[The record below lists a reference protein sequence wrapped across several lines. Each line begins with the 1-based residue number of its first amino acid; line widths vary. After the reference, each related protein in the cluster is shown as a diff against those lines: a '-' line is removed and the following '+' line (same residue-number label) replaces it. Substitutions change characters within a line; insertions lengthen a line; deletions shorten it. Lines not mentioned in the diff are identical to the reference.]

1 MSHSPAP
8 VSPAAGPAAAAPGT
22 TRHGLPDDATVEAF
36 LRDGTVV
43 LRGVLDAGAL
53 AVLERG
59 IEVNL
64 AAPSPFGLF
73 ASLPDD
79 PGRFFEDFRC
89 WQRIP
94 VYEAILHDCAL
105 PAIAAQQMR
114 RGEAA
119 RVTRVKVP
127 KAAEARSRTG
137 LSQEQ
142 FARLLGVS
150 ARTLQDWEQGRR
162 EPTGAAKT
170 LLRVA
175 YEHPEVL
182 LKLER

>member
-1 MSHSPAP
+1 MS
-8 VSPAAGPAAAAPGT
+8 
-22 TRHGLPDDATVEAF
+22 EE
-36 LRDGTVV
+36 
-43 LRGVLDAGAL
+43 
-53 AVLERG
+53 LERFKRD
-59 IEVNL
+59 L
-64 AAPSPFGLF
+64 LKSAK
-73 ASLPDD
+73 
-79 PGRFFEDFRC
+79 
-89 WQRIP
+89 
-94 VYEAILHDCAL
+94 
-105 PAIAAQQMR
+105 QMR
-114 RGEAA
+114 SGEAA

-127 KAAEARSRTG
+127 EAAEARSRTG